1 MTRPIPDRLDRI
13 AADVEE
19 LKRRQQTARIQQM
32 TADMASEI
40 ERIKREDWK
49 EPEDLVDFAK
59 QGELKAAD
67 GRS

>member
-1 MTRPIPDRLDRI
+1 MTRPFPDRLDHI
-13 AADVEE
+13 AADIEE

-32 TADMASEI
+32 NGDMASEI
-40 ERIKREDWK
+40 ERIKAEDWK

-59 QGELKAAD
+59 QGELKATD

>member
-1 MTRPIPDRLDRI
+1 LTRPFPDRLDRI

-40 ERIKREDWK
+40 ERIKGEDWK

-59 QGELKAAD
+59 QGEFKGSD
-67 GRS
+67 Q

>member
-1 MTRPIPDRLDRI
+1 MTRPFPDRLDRI

-40 ERIKREDWK
+40 ERIKGEAWK

-59 QGELKAAD
+59 QGEFKNAE
-67 GRS
+67 G